1 MEKSLEKKKR
11 KIDPILVIG
20 VLLFFI
26 LSSILPF
33 WQRQQGF
40 VKFFSPDENAN
51 YVFSKLYSEN
61 RELSIFEKYNLVA
74 QDLIHPRSY
83 VSWQG
88 VMKPVSFLGII
99 LIYGQMARFLG
110 SGLIPFLSPL
120 FASIALIFY
129 YLIIKKVFNNI
140 GIARKSFLFLAS
152 FPVFIFYTSR
162 SLFHNILFISFF
174 IIAVYFLII
183 LLEKRPVKSGSF
195 LLRNLK
201 VEARLEYWKKLWG
214 FDFLY
219 SALVGIFIGLSI
231 GVRASELVWIFPAG
245 LLLLILRYRQLS
257 FFRLGVMIS
266 FAFLALM
273 PVFYYNQVLHG
284 SLFFGGYYEMNQSI
298 ENLGQASGNIIKSVF
313 SGSWQELGSY
323 FESIFKT
330 IFYFGFHPR
339 QSWQMFLAYVP
350 KMFYWLIIPAIGG
363 GLYLFVKR
371 RDFLKKN
378 WSFIIAYL
386 LLSLILVLYYGS
398 WRFVDNPDPSRQTI
412 GNSYTRYWLPI
423 YLGIIP
429 LAAVFCNYLT
439 SFFKKRSIRVLS
451 SLILSLSIIMPSLF
465 FVYQGSEEGLKHYFP
480 NLIEAR
486 EELKFITE
494 STETSAV
501 IITEYHDKFFF
512 PERKVIVGRFDD
524 NNMLNYYYQIAK
536 YLPLYYYNFTLSSA
550 DLEYLNNRRLKEFG
564 LNIDLKSEYNSVF
577 SLYQLR
583 VLDEGN

>member
-1 MEKSLEKKKR
+1 MEVDF
-11 KIDPILVIG
+11 IY
-20 VLLFFI
+20 LLN
-26 LSSILPF
+26 
-33 WQRQQGF
+33 
-40 VKFFSPDENAN
+40 E
-51 YVFSKLYSEN
+51 E
-61 RELSIFEKYNLVA
+61 
-74 QDLIHPRSY
+74 
-83 VSWQG
+83 
-88 VMKPVSFLGII
+88 
-99 LIYGQMARFLG
+99 
-110 SGLIPFLSPL
+110 
-120 FASIALIFY
+120 
-129 YLIIKKVFNNI
+129 
-140 GIARKSFLFLAS
+140 
-152 FPVFIFYTSR
+152 
-162 SLFHNILFISFF
+162 
-174 IIAVYFLII
+174 
-183 LLEKRPVKSGSF
+183 
-195 LLRNLK
+195 
-201 VEARLEYWKKLWG
+201 
-214 FDFLY
+214 
-219 SALVGIFIGLSI
+219 
-231 GVRASELVWIFPAG
+231 
-245 LLLLILRYRQLS
+245 
-257 FFRLGVMIS
+257 
-266 FAFLALM
+266 
-273 PVFYYNQVLHG
+273 
-284 SLFFGGYYEMNQSI
+284 
-298 ENLGQASGNIIKSVF
+298 
-313 SGSWQELGSY
+313 
-323 FESIFKT
+323 IFKE
-330 IFYFGFHPR
+330 
-339 QSWQMFLAYVP
+339 
-350 KMFYWLIIPAIGG
+350 
-363 GLYLFVKR
+363 
-371 RDFLKKN
+371 N